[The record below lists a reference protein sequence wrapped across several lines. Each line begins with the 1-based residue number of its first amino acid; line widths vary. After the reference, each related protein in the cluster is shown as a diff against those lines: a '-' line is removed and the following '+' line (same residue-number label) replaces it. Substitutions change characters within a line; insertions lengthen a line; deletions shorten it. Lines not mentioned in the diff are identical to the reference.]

1 MMPLQ
6 VELQRNVKATK
17 DEAMT
22 VEQAA
27 ELLKVHPDY
36 IPTLVA
42 RSDDLK
48 MIGDTII
55 AKRDKTNIWLV
66 GAVIVV
72 LFFVIAILPEIG
84 GGIRGL

>member
-1 MMPLQ
+1 MIPLQ

-66 GAVIVV
+66 GACVG
-72 LFFVIAILPEIG
+72 LFFFAVAVLPNLIG
-84 GGIRGL
+84 G

>member
-48 MIGDTII
+48 MIGNTII

-66 GAVIVV
+66 GDAWDSSSW
-72 LFFVIAILPEIG
+72 LSLSCRECWG
-84 GGIRGL
+84 

>member
-66 GAVIVV
+66 GACVGLIFFTISV
-72 LFFVIAILPEIG
+72 LPGMLG
-84 GGIRGL
+84 

>member
-1 MMPLQ
+1 MIPLQ

-55 AKRDKTNIWLV
+55 AKRDKTNIWLILLI
-66 GAVIVV
+66 VIGV
-72 LFFVIAILPEIG
+72 FFVIAIMPYWITG
-84 GGIRGL
+84 

>member
-6 VELQRNVKATK
+6 IELQRNVKATK

-66 GAVIVV
+66 GGCVG
-72 LFFVIAILPEIG
+72 LFFLAVTVLPG
-84 GGIRGL
+84 MLGMTG

>member
-6 VELQRNVKATK
+6 VELQRSVKATK

-27 ELLKVHPDY
+27 ELLKVPPEY
-36 IPTLVA
+36 IHTLVA

-48 MIGDTII
+48 MIGNTII

-66 GAVIVV
+66 GACVAFIFCAISV
-72 LFFVIAILPEIG
+72 LPNLIG
-84 GGIRGL
+84 G

>member
-27 ELLKVHPDY
+27 DLLKVHPDY

-66 GAVIVV
+66 GACVGLIFFTISV
-72 LFFVIAILPEIG
+72 LPNLIG
-84 GGIRGL
+84 G

>member
-48 MIGDTII
+48 MIGNTII

-66 GAVIVV
+66 GGCVG
-72 LFFVIAILPEIG
+72 LFFLAVSVLPG
-84 GGIRGL
+84 MLGMTG

>member
-1 MMPLQ
+1 MPLQ

-66 GAVIVV
+66 GACVGLIFFTISV
-72 LFFVIAILPEIG
+72 LPGMLG
-84 GGIRGL
+84 

>member
-1 MMPLQ
+1 MPLQ
-6 VELQRNVKATK
+6 VKLQRVVKATK

-27 ELLKVHPDY
+27 DYLKVPKQY
-36 IPTLVA
+36 IPVLVA

-48 MIGDTII
+48 MIGDETII

-66 GAVIVV
+66 GACVG
-72 LFFVIAILPEIG
+72 LFFFAVSVLPG
-84 GGIRGL
+84 MLG

>member
-1 MMPLQ
+1 
-6 VELQRNVKATK
+6 
-17 DEAMT
+17 MT

-55 AKRDKTNIWLV
+55 AKRDKTSIWLV
-66 GAVIVV
+66 GACVG
-72 LFFVIAILPEIG
+72 LFFFAVAVLP
-84 GGIRGL
+84 GLMG

>member
-6 VELQRNVKATK
+6 VKLQRVVKATK

-27 ELLKVHPDY
+27 EYLKVPKQY
-36 IPTLVA
+36 IPVLVA

-48 MIGDTII
+48 MIGDETII

-66 GAVIVV
+66 GACVGVFFFAVAV
-72 LFFVIAILPEIG
+72 LPGMLG
-84 GGIRGL
+84 

>member
-6 VELQRNVKATK
+6 VVLQRNVKATK

-66 GAVIVV
+66 GACVG
-72 LFFVIAILPEIG
+72 LFFFAVAVL
-84 GGIRGL
+84 RD

>member
-55 AKRDKTNIWLV
+55 AKRDKMKSWPIWLV
-66 GAVIVV
+66 VMALFV
-72 LFFVIAILPEIG
+72 LLSTWN
-84 GGIRGL
+84 GLVG

>member
-6 VELQRNVKATK
+6 VVLQRNVKATK

-66 GAVIVV
+66 GACVG
-72 LFFVIAILPEIG
+72 LFFFAVSVLPNLIG
-84 GGIRGL
+84 G